1 MLEIF
6 TIHTTR
12 QFFYFLKILFPFRR
26 RRRPLQPTGSRLMS
40 ESNEIM
46 LTDR

>member
-1 MLEIF
+1 MQIS

-12 QFFYFLKILFPFRR
+12 QFLFFKVFSLSVVVPYEQ
-26 RRRPLQPTGSRLMS
+26 QPTGSRLMS